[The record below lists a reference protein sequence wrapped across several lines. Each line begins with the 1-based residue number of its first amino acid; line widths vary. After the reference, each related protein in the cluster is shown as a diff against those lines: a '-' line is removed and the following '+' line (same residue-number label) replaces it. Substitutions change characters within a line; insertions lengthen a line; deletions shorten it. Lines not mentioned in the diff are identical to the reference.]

1 MIKVF
6 EIKIR
11 NSEIDSCNKKKKKK
25 FDKIQYRIIKFKI
38 FLIL

>member
-11 NSEIDSCNKKKKKK
+11 NSEIDSCNKKKKKNS
-25 FDKIQYRIIKFKI
+25 IKFNIESLNLKY
-38 FLIL
+38 F